1 MTIAK
6 CMLIVCAFSSYG
18 CASTPDDPVERT
30 RMPSPEEA
38 ASVLNCADDEIAI
51 CIQTNCELEDY
62 ACASR
67 EDARKLFKA
76 GDFQYD

>member
-1 MTIAK
+1 
-6 CMLIVCAFSSYG
+6 
-18 CASTPDDPVERT
+18 
-30 RMPSPEEA
+30 MPSPEEA
-38 ASVLNCADDEIAI
+38 ASVLNCADEEIAI